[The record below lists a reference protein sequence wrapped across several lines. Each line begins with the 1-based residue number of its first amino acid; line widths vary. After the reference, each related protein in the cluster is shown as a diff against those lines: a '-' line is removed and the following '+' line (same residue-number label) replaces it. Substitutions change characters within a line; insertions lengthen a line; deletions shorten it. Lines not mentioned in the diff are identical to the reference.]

1 MTAPLRVQ
9 LLGPVR
15 AWRGEQ
21 EVDLGTAG
29 RRAVFAILA
38 MAAGK
43 AVTREELV
51 DGVWGED
58 PPARA
63 VGILHTYISDLR
75 RSLQQRVRG
84 SNQSTEHVL
93 ESVGS
98 AYALHVDRTQLD
110 VTRFDALRSA
120 ADDLGASLRSV
131 TAALALWQG
140 EAFSGLSGPFA
151 ELHRARLAELR
162 LATLE
167 RRCALLLALGNQD
180 SAITE
185 LAGLVREHP
194 RREGLRG
201 LLMVALYR
209 AGRRDEALA
218 EFESAREV
226 LVNELG
232 LDPGPVL
239 QDIHDRIQAQQ
250 KVPIPGIG
258 TQHDQLAPA
267 TRQPEVPTQFVGRP
281 REVAWLRA
289 LVVALAD
296 GAGGCVLVEGEPG
309 IGKSALLA
317 VGLADAPVAGCRVVW
332 ALGEDLSGDGPLA
345 PISRLLSFVDQACAE
360 APLILVIDDVQW
372 LDETGLLAWH
382 RLSRLTQQLPLLLVG
397 ARRTNP
403 TAHHVDLAGGRTLA
417 LSRLHADDVH
427 ELAAR
432 IVGASLGTVLRGL
445 VDHAAGNPL
454 HVRELVDG
462 LVRESMLR
470 TVDGVAD
477 VDPSSGFDAH
487 RAMAVVAARRLEFL
501 SPTALD
507 RLRWAAL
514 LGVEFDLA
522 DLAAIVG
529 ASAADLVGA
538 VEEATDAGLLVDAG
552 NRLAFR
558 DPAVRQALYEER
570 PAAVR
575 TTLHRES
582 AKALAHAGA
591 PVERTAAQLAAA
603 GEFDP
608 WSVQWLLANVETV
621 AGRDPGLVL
630 TLLDRAL
637 DSTSPTP
644 EEREFLLVS
653 QVRRQ
658 FRLGRQPEAASRAL
672 LDITRDPAHAAE
684 MRWILACLTYRRGDI
699 AQAIADLRAAAADPS
714 APDFWA
720 ARHDTLRAQF
730 ERTGLDDL
738 DTAEATARAALV
750 DATEANDAPAIA
762 AAEQELW
769 YVESV
774 RRNHSAALTHVN
786 NALAAAT
793 GNQHLVD
800 LQINLLGARLFS
812 LQNLDR
818 LTDGTDTVARTRAMV
833 RRTGLPSGRVHIG
846 AAVHYYWLGRWDE
859 ALAELD
865 SIIGDEPEITIFDL
879 RSRVPLLQYGTA
891 AMITGHRGDTEQ
903 LHAHLRTAS
912 SYPVIAPGDQE
923 NSDFFL
929 AAKATAAEQDGDLA
943 AAVSAYEPILDT
955 SYGRMTLRHQWLPD
969 LTRIALDA
977 GEPDVATA
985 ALHLAQAEAAAET
998 VPARAFH
1005 AAQRCAALIAQ
1016 DPEPLLVVAQRYRE
1030 AGRRV
1035 EFAIT
1040 SEDAAVLLA
1049 RRGEIDRARHTFR
1062 EALLIYAELGA
1073 SWDIRRA
1080 ESRLRE
1086 FGIRRAGVSTG
1097 QPTVAGW
1104 HALVGDEVRVAELVA
1119 LGRSNPEIAAELAL
1133 SRRVVQAHVSRIMQ
1147 KLGVDSRAA
1156 LTGKVSG
1163 HSAPAGTVPIETGE
1177 RSG

>member
-15 AWRGEQ
+15 AWRGDQ
-21 EVDLGTAG
+21 EVDLGSAR

-38 MAAGK
+38 LAAGR

-51 DGVWGED
+51 DGIWGED

-63 VGILHTYISDLR
+63 IGILHTYVSDLR
-75 RSLQQRVRG
+75 RSLQEPVRG
-84 SNQSTEHVL
+84 SRQSAGHVL
-93 ESVGS
+93 DSVGS
-98 AYALHVDRTQLD
+98 AYALRVDASQLD
-110 VTRFDALRSA
+110 VTRFDELRTSTE
-120 ADDLGASLRSV
+120 DLGGQLRSV

-140 EAFSGLSGPFA
+140 EALSGLGGPFA

-162 LATLE
+162 LTALE

-180 SAITE
+180 SAIAE
-185 LAGLVREHP
+185 LTGLAREHP
-194 RREGLRG
+194 RREGLRS

-209 AGRRDEALA
+209 ADRRDEALT
-218 EFESAREV
+218 EFERARQF
-226 LVNELG
+226 LVTELG
-232 LDPGPVL
+232 LDPGPAL
-239 QDIHDRIQAQQ
+239 QDIHDRIVAHQQ
-250 KVPIPGIG
+250 VPIPGIG
-258 TQHDQLAPA
+258 AQHEQLAA
-267 TRQPEVPTQFVGRP
+267 STRQPEAPAQFVGRQ
-281 REVAWLRA
+281 RELGWLRA

-309 IGKSALLA
+309 IGKSGLLA

-345 PISRLLSFVDQACAE
+345 PVSRLLTFVDQACAE
-360 APLILVIDDVQW
+360 APLVLVIDDVQW
-372 LDETGLLAWH
+372 LDDAGLLAWH

-403 TAHHVDLAGGRTLA
+403 TAHQVDLAGGRTL
-417 LSRLHADDVH
+417 SIGPLHGDEVH

-432 IVGASLGTVLRGL
+432 MVGASLGGVLRGL
-445 VDHAAGNPL
+445 VDRAAGNPL
-454 HVRELVDG
+454 HIRELVDG
-462 LVRESMLR
+462 LLRDSLLR

-477 VDPSSGFDAH
+477 VDPSTGFDAR
-487 RAMAVVAARRLEFL
+487 RAMATVAARRLDFL

-529 ASAADLVGA
+529 SSPADLVGA
-538 VEEATDAGLLVDAG
+538 IEEATDAGLLADAG
-552 NRLAFR
+552 QRLAFR

-570 PAAVR
+570 PAAVL

-591 PVERTAAQLAAA
+591 TVERTATQLSAA
-603 GEFDP
+603 GEFDH
-608 WSVQWLLANVETV
+608 WSVQWLLANVEGV
-621 AGRDPGLVL
+621 ASRDPALVL
-630 TLLDRAL
+630 SLLDRAL
-637 DSTSPTP
+637 ESPSPTA
-644 EEREFLLVS
+644 EEREVLLIS
-653 QVRRQ
+653 QVRWQ
-658 FRLGRQPEAASRAL
+658 FRLGRQPEAAARAL
-672 LDITRDPAHAAE
+672 LEVTRDPAHAAE
-684 MRWILACLTYRRGDI
+684 MRWTLACLTYRRGDVE
-699 AQAIADLRAAAADPS
+699 QAIADLRAAALDPA
-714 APDFWA
+714 APDFWV

-738 DTAEATARAALV
+738 DTAEATASAALGQ
-750 DATEANDAPAIA
+750 ATDTNDAPAIA

-774 RRNHSAALTHVN
+774 RRNHAAALTHVN
-786 NALAAAT
+786 NALAVAT
-793 GNQHLVD
+793 GNHHLVD
-800 LQINLLGARLFS
+800 IQLNLLGARLFT

-818 LTDGTDTVARTRAMV
+818 LNDGTDTVARTHAMV
-833 RRTGLPSGRVHIG
+833 RRTGRPSGRAHIG

-865 SIIGDEPEITIFDL
+865 SIVGDEPEITIFDL

-891 AMITGHRGDTEQ
+891 ALITGHRGDSEQ

-923 NSDFFL
+923 NSDFHL
-929 AAKATAAEQDGDLA
+929 AARAMAAEQDGDLA
-943 AAVSAYEPILDT
+943 GALAAYEPILDT

-969 LTRIALDA
+969 LTRVALDVGA
-977 GEPDVATA
+977 LDMAHA
-985 ALHLAQAEAAAET
+985 ALRLAEDEAASET
-998 VPARAFH
+998 VPARAFT
-1005 AAQRCAALIAQ
+1005 AAQRCRALISA
-1016 DPEPLLVVAQRYRE
+1016 DPEPLLAVCRHYRE
-1030 AGRRV
+1030 VGRRI
-1035 EFAIT
+1035 EFATT

-1049 RRGEIDRARHTFR
+1049 RRGEVDRARRTFQ
-1062 EALLIYAELGA
+1062 EAMLVYAELGA

-1097 QPTVAGW
+1097 QPIVAGW
-1104 HALVGDEVRVAELVA
+1104 DALVGDELRVAELVA
-1119 LGRSNPEIAAELAL
+1119 TGRSNPEIAADLL
-1133 SRRVVQAHVSRIMQ
+1133 LPRRIVQAHVSRIMQ
-1147 KLGVDSRAA
+1147 KLGVDSRAD
-1156 LTGKVSG
+1156 LVGKVTG
-1163 HSAPAGTVPIETGE
+1163 HSRDAG
-1177 RSG
+1177 

>member
-15 AWRGEQ
+15 AWRGDQ
-21 EVDLGTAG
+21 EVDLGSAG

-38 MAAGK
+38 LAAGR

-51 DGVWGED
+51 DGIWGED

-63 VGILHTYISDLR
+63 VGILHTYVSDLR
-75 RSLQQRVRG
+75 RSLQEQVRRG
-84 SNQSTEHVL
+84 KQPADHLL

-98 AYALHVDRTQLD
+98 SYALRVDREQLD
-110 VTRFDALRSA
+110 VTRFDELRTSA
-120 ADDLGASLRSV
+120 EDLGGQLRAV
-131 TAALALWQG
+131 TAALELWQG
-140 EAFSGLSGPFA
+140 EALSGLAGPFA
-151 ELHRARLAELR
+151 ELHRARLGELR

-167 RRCALLLALGNQD
+167 RRCALLLALGNQAT
-180 SAITE
+180 AIAE
-185 LAGLVREHP
+185 LTGLAREHP
-194 RREGLRG
+194 RREGLHG
-201 LLMVALYR
+201 LLMVALHR

-218 EFESAREV
+218 EYETAREF
-226 LVNELG
+226 LVTELG
-232 LDPGPVL
+232 LDPGPAL
-239 QDIHDRIQAQQ
+239 QDIHDRIRARQ

-258 TQHDQLAPA
+258 SQHEQLATS
-267 TRQPEVPTQFVGRP
+267 TRQPEAPARFVGRQ
-281 REVAWLRA
+281 RETGWLRA

-296 GAGGCVLVEGEPG
+296 GAGGCVLIEGEPG

-332 ALGEDLSGDGPLA
+332 ALGEDLSGEGPLA
-345 PISRLLSFVDQACAE
+345 PISRLLSFVDEACAD
-360 APLILVIDDVQW
+360 APLVLVIDDVQW
-372 LDETGLLAWH
+372 LDEPGLLAWH

-417 LSRLHADDVH
+417 LGPLHEDDVH
-427 ELAAR
+427 ELVAHL
-432 IVGASLGTVLRGL
+432 IGASLGPVLRGL
-445 VDHAAGNPL
+445 VDRAAGNPF
-454 HVRELVDG
+454 HIRELVAG
-462 LVRESMLR
+462 LLRDEVLR

-477 VDPSSGFDAH
+477 IDPSSGFDTR
-487 RAMAVVAARRLEFL
+487 RATAAVATRRLEFL

-529 ASAADLVGA
+529 STPADLVGA
-538 VEEATDAGLLVDAG
+538 IEEATDAGLLVDAG

-558 DPAVRQALYEER
+558 DPAVRQALYGER
-570 PAAVR
+570 SAGVL

-603 GEFDP
+603 GAFDP
-608 WSVQWLLANVETV
+608 WSVQWLLANVEAV
-621 AGRDPGLVL
+621 AGRDPELAL
-630 TLLDRAL
+630 RLLDAAL
-637 DSTSPTP
+637 ESTTP
-644 EEREFLLVS
+644 AREEREVLMVS
-653 QVRRQ
+653 QVRWE
-658 FRLGRQPEAASRAL
+658 FRLGRQPEAAARAL
-672 LDITRDPAHAAE
+672 LDMTRDPAHAAE
-684 MRWILACLTYRRGDI
+684 MRWILACLTYGRGDV
-699 AQAIADLRAAAADPS
+699 AQAIADLRAAAKDPS
-714 APDFWA
+714 APDFWV

-738 DTAEATARAALV
+738 DTAEATAAAALEQ
-750 DATEANDAPAIA
+750 ATETNDAPAIA
-762 AAEQELW
+762 AAEHELW

-774 RRNHSAALTHVN
+774 RRNHSAALVHVN

-793 GNQHLVD
+793 GNQDLVD

-818 LTDGTDTVARTRAMV
+818 LNDGTDTVARTQAMV
-833 RRTGLPSGRVHIG
+833 RRSGRPSGRVHIG

-865 SIIGDEPEITIFDL
+865 SIIGDEPVITIFDL

-891 AMITGHRGDTEQ
+891 AMITGHRGDSEQ
-903 LHAHLRTAS
+903 LHAHLHTAS

-923 NSDFFL
+923 NSDFSL
-929 AAKATAAEQDGDLA
+929 AARAMAAEQDGDLNA
-943 AAVSAYEPILDT
+943 AIAAYEPILDS

-969 LTRIALDA
+969 LTRLAVDA
-977 GEPDVATA
+977 GAPDVARE
-985 ALHLAQAEAAAET
+985 ALRVAEAEASSENVPIRAAN
-998 VPARAFH
+998 
-1005 AAQRCAALIAQ
+1005 AAQRCAALIDG
-1016 DPEPLLVVAQRYRE
+1016 DPEPLLAVAQRYRE
-1030 AGRRV
+1030 VGRRV
-1035 EFAIT
+1035 EFAAT
-1040 SEDAAVLLA
+1040 CEDAAVLLG
-1049 RRGEIDRARHTFR
+1049 RRGEVDRARQTFQ
-1062 EALLIYAELGA
+1062 EALLVYADLGA

-1097 QPTVAGW
+1097 QPTIAGW
-1104 HALVGDEVRVAELVA
+1104 DSLVGDELRVAELVA
-1119 LGRSNPEIAAELAL
+1119 TGRSNPEIAAELAL

-1147 KLGVDSRAA
+1147 KLGVDSRPD
-1156 LTGKVSG
+1156 LMGKVSG
-1163 HSAPAGTVPIETGE
+1163 HSRGAG
-1177 RSG
+1177 

>member
-21 EVDLGTAG
+21 EVDLGSAG

-38 MAAGK
+38 LAEGR

-75 RSLQQRVRG
+75 RSLHEPARK
-84 SNQSTEHVL
+84 QSAEPVL
-93 ESVGS
+93 ESMGS
-98 AYALHVDRTQLD
+98 AYVLRVEQLD
-110 VTRFDALRSA
+110 VTRFDELRAA
-120 ADDLGASLRSV
+120 ADDLGGSLRSV

-140 EAFSGLSGPFA
+140 EALSGLSGPFA

-167 RRCALLLALGNQD
+167 RRCALLLALGNQGT
-180 SAITE
+180 AVAE
-185 LAGLVREHP
+185 LTGLVREHP

-218 EFESAREV
+218 EFDSAREV

-232 LDPGPVL
+232 LDPGPAL
-239 QDIHDRIQAQQ
+239 QDIHDRIVAQQ
-250 KVPIPGIG
+250 TVPIPGIG
-258 TQHDQLAPA
+258 AQHELAPS
-267 TRQPEVPTQFVGRP
+267 TRQPEAPAQFVGRP
-281 REVAWLRA
+281 REVGWLRA

-296 GAGGCVLVEGEPG
+296 GAGGCVLIEGEPG

-360 APLILVIDDVQW
+360 APLVLVIDDVQW

-417 LSRLHADDVH
+417 LGALHADDVH
-427 ELAAR
+427 ELVARVIGAAP
-432 IVGASLGTVLRGL
+432 GPVLRGL

-454 HVRELVDG
+454 HVRELVDELIRDAVLHTAG
-462 LVRESMLR
+462 
-470 TVDGVAD
+470 GVAEI
-477 VDPSSGFDAH
+477 DPGLDLSPTMA
-487 RAMAVVAARRLEFL
+487 AMAARRLEFL
-501 SPTALD
+501 SPSALD

-514 LGVEFDLA
+514 LGVEFDLS
-522 DLAAIVG
+522 DLAAVVG
-529 ASAADLVGA
+529 TSPADLVGA

-570 PAAVR
+570 SAAVR

-582 AKALAHAGA
+582 AKAMAHAGV
-591 PVERTAAQLAAA
+591 PVERVAAQLAVA
-603 GEFDP
+603 GEFDH

-621 AGRDPGLVL
+621 AGRDPALVL
-630 TLLDRAL
+630 DLLDRAL

-644 EEREFLLVS
+644 EEREILLVS
-653 QVRRQ
+653 QVRWQ
-658 FRLGRQPEAASRAL
+658 FRLGRQPEAAARAL
-672 LDITRDPAHAAE
+672 LDVTRDPAHAAE
-684 MRWILACLTYRRGDI
+684 MRWTLACLTYGRGEV
-699 AQAIADLRAAAADPS
+699 AQAIADLRAAAADPA
-714 APDFWA
+714 APDFWV

-738 DTAEATARAALV
+738 DTAEVTATAALTQ
-750 DATEANDAPAIA
+750 ATEANDAPAIA

-774 RRNHSAALTHVN
+774 RRNHSAALAHVN

-818 LTDGTDTVARTRAMV
+818 LTDGTDTVARTKAMARRAG
-833 RRTGLPSGRVHIG
+833 RPSGRIHIG

-865 SIIGDEPEITIFDL
+865 AIVGGEPEITIFDL

-891 AMITGHRGDTEQ
+891 ALIAGHRGDTEQ
-903 LHAHLRTAS
+903 LHAHLRTAG
-912 SYPVIAPGDQE
+912 SYPVIAPSDQE

-929 AAKATAAEQDGDLA
+929 AAKAMAAEQDGDLPA
-943 AAVSAYEPILDT
+943 ALAAYEPILDP
-955 SYGRMTLRHQWLPD
+955 SYGRMTLRHQWLPE
-969 LTRIALDA
+969 LTRLALDA
-977 GEPDVATA
+977 DASDVAQA
-985 ALHLAQAEAAAET
+985 ALRLAQAEAASET
-998 VPARAFH
+998 VPARASN
-1005 AAQRCAALIAQ
+1005 AAERCAALIDGDA
-1016 DPEPLLVVAQRYRE
+1016 EPLLQVAQRYRE
-1030 AGRRV
+1030 SGRRI
-1035 EFAIT
+1035 EFAVT

-1049 RRGEIDRARHTFR
+1049 RRGEVDRARRIFPQ
-1062 EALLIYAELGA
+1062 AMLVYAELGA

-1104 HALVGDEVRVAELVA
+1104 HSLVGDEIRVAELVA
-1119 LGRSNPEIAAELAL
+1119 LGRSNPDIAAELAL
-1133 SRRVVQAHVSRIMQ
+1133 SRRVVQAHVSRVMQ
-1147 KLGVDSRAA
+1147 KLGVDSRPD
-1156 LTGKVSG
+1156 LVGKVTG
-1163 HSAPAGTVPIETGE
+1163 HSGAIETGE

>member
-9 LLGPVR
+9 LLGSVR

-21 EVDLGTAG
+21 EVELGSAG

-38 MAAGK
+38 LAAGR

-51 DGVWGED
+51 DGIWGEQ

-63 VGILHTYISDLR
+63 VGILHTYVSDLR
-75 RSLQQRVRG
+75 RSLQERVRG
-84 SNQSTEHVL
+84 SNQSTEPVL

-98 AYALHVDRTQLD
+98 AYALRVDREQLD
-110 VTRFDALRSA
+110 VTRFDELRAA
-120 ADDLGASLRSV
+120 ADDLGGSLRSV

-140 EAFSGLSGPFA
+140 EALAGLSGPFA

-180 SAITE
+180 TAIAE
-185 LAGLVREHP
+185 LTGLVRDHP

-201 LLMVALYR
+201 LLMVALHR

-218 EFESAREV
+218 EFDSAHEV

-232 LDPGPVL
+232 LDPGPAL
-239 QDIHDRIQAQQ
+239 QDIHDRIAAEQ

-258 TQHDQLAPA
+258 AQHDQLAA
-267 TRQPEVPTQFVGRP
+267 STRQPEAPAQFVGRP
-281 REVAWLRA
+281 REVGWLRA

-296 GAGGCVLVEGEPG
+296 GDGGCVLVEGEPG

-332 ALGEDLSGDGPLA
+332 ALGEDLCGDGPLA
-345 PISRLLSFVDQACAE
+345 PIGRLLSFVDQACAE
-360 APLILVIDDVQW
+360 APLVLVIDDVQW
-372 LDETGLLAWH
+372 LDEAGLLAWH

-417 LSRLHADDVH
+417 IGALHADDVH

-432 IVGASLGTVLRGL
+432 LAGAAVGPVLRGL
-445 VDHAAGNPL
+445 VGHAAGNPL
-454 HVRELVDG
+454 HVRELVDE
-462 LVRESMLR
+462 LRRDAVLR
-470 TVDGVAD
+470 TKDGVAD
-477 VDPSSGFDAH
+477 IDPSSGFDVQ
-487 RAMAVVAARRLEFL
+487 RAMAAMATRRLEFL
-501 SPTALD
+501 SPMALA

-529 ASAADLVGA
+529 TSPADLVGA

-570 PAAVR
+570 SAAVR

-582 AKALAHAGA
+582 AKALAHAGV
-591 PVERTAAQLAAA
+591 PVERIAGQLAAA
-603 GEFDP
+603 GEFDH

-621 AGRDPGLVL
+621 AGRDPELVL
-630 TLLDRAL
+630 DLLGRAL

-644 EEREFLLVS
+644 EEREILLVS
-653 QVRRQ
+653 QVRWQ
-658 FRLGRQPEAASRAL
+658 FRLGRQPEAAARAL
-672 LDITRDPAHAAE
+672 LDVTRDPAHAAE
-684 MRWILACLTYRRGDI
+684 MRWTLACLTYRRGDV
-699 AQAIADLRAAAADPS
+699 AQAIVDLRAAAADPA
-714 APDFWA
+714 APDFWV
-720 ARHDTLRAQF
+720 ARHDTLRAQI

-738 DTAEATARAALV
+738 DTAEATATAALSQAN
-750 DATEANDAPAIA
+750 DANDAPAIA

-774 RRNHSAALTHVN
+774 RRNHSAALAHVN

-818 LTDGTDTVARTRAMV
+818 LTDGTDTVARTHAMV
-833 RRTGLPSGRVHIG
+833 RRAGRPSGRVHIG

-859 ALAELD
+859 ALAELAAIVG
-865 SIIGDEPEITIFDL
+865 SEPEITVFDL

-891 AMITGHRGDTEQ
+891 ALIAGHRGETEQ
-903 LHAHLRTAS
+903 LHAHLRTAG
-912 SYPVIAPGDQE
+912 SYPVIAAGDQE
-923 NSDFFL
+923 NSDFYL
-929 AAKATAAEQDGDLA
+929 AAKAMAAEQDGDLA
-943 AAVSAYEPILDT
+943 AALAAYEPILDP
-955 SYGRMTLRHQWLPD
+955 SYGRMTLRHQWLPE
-969 LTRIALDA
+969 LTRLALDA
-977 GEPDVATA
+977 DAIDVARA
-985 ALHLAQAEAAAET
+985 ALRLAQVEAASEAL
-998 VPARAFH
+998 PARAFN
-1005 AAQRCAALIAQ
+1005 AVRRCAALIAG
-1016 DPEPLLVVAQRYRE
+1016 DGEPLLDVAQRYRE
-1030 AGRRV
+1030 SGRRI
-1035 EFAIT
+1035 EFAVT

-1049 RRGEIDRARHTFR
+1049 RHGQIDRARRTFQQ
-1062 EALLIYAELGA
+1062 AMLVYAELGA

-1104 HALVGDEVRVAELVA
+1104 HALVGDEIRVAELVA

-1133 SRRVVQAHVSRIMQ
+1133 SRRVVQAHVSRVMQ
-1147 KLGVDSRAA
+1147 KLGVDSRPD
-1156 LTGKVSG
+1156 LMGKVSG
-1163 HSAPAGTVPIETGE
+1163 HSGPTETGE

>member
-1 MTAPLRVQ
+1 MTPPLRVQ

-15 AWRGEQ
+15 AWRGDQ
-21 EVDLGTAG
+21 EVDLGSAG

-38 MAAGK
+38 LAAGR

-51 DGVWGED
+51 DGIWGDD

-63 VGILHTYISDLR
+63 VGILHTYVSDLR
-75 RSLQQRVRG
+75 RSLQEQVRG
-84 SNQSTEHVL
+84 SRPSAEPVL
-93 ESVGS
+93 DSVGS
-98 AYALHVDRTQLD
+98 AYALRIRPEQLD
-110 VTRFDALRSA
+110 VTEFDELRST
-120 ADDLGASLRSV
+120 ADDLGGSLRSV

-140 EAFSGLSGPFA
+140 EALSGLSGPFA

-162 LATLE
+162 LAALE
-167 RRCALLLALGNQD
+167 RRCALLLALGDQD
-180 SAITE
+180 TAIAE
-185 LAGLVREHP
+185 LTGLAREHP

-201 LLMVALYR
+201 LLMVALYQ

-218 EFESAREV
+218 EFERAREV
-226 LVNELG
+226 LVAELG
-232 LDPGPVL
+232 LDPGPAL
-239 QDIHDRIQAQQ
+239 QDIHDRIVAHQ
-250 KVPIPGIG
+250 KVPIPGVA
-258 TQHDQLAPA
+258 TQHDQLAA
-267 TRQPEVPTQFVGRP
+267 STRQPEAPTEFVGRQ

-360 APLILVIDDVQW
+360 APLVLVIDDVQW

-417 LSRLHADDVH
+417 IGPLHEDDVH

-432 IVGASLGTVLRGL
+432 LAGASLGAVLREL
-445 VDHAAGNPL
+445 VDRAAGNPL

-462 LVRESMLR
+462 LLRDSVLR
-470 TVDGVAD
+470 TVDDFAD
-477 VDPSSGFDAH
+477 VDPSSGFDVH
-487 RAMAVVAARRLEFL
+487 RAMAEVATRRLEFL

-529 ASAADLVGA
+529 ASPADLVGA
-538 VEEATDAGLLVDAG
+538 IEEATDAGLLADAG

-591 PVERTAAQLAAA
+591 PLERIAAQLAAA
-603 GEFDP
+603 GVFDH
-608 WSVQWLLANVETV
+608 WSVQWLLANAETV
-621 AGRDPGLVL
+621 AGRDPALVL
-630 TLLDRAL
+630 ALLDSAL
-637 DSTSPTP
+637 ESTSPTP
-644 EEREFLLVS
+644 EEREVLLVS
-653 QVRRQ
+653 QVRWQ
-658 FRLGRQPEAASRAL
+658 FRLGRQPEAAARAL
-672 LDITRDPAHAAE
+672 LDVTRDPAHAAE
-684 MRWILACLTYRRGDI
+684 MRWILACLTYGRGDV
-699 AQAIADLRAAAADPS
+699 AQAIADLRAAAADPA
-714 APDFWA
+714 APDFWV

-738 DTAEATARAALV
+738 DTAETTAIAALGQ
-750 DATEANDAPAIA
+750 ATDANDAPAIA

-774 RRNHSAALTHVN
+774 RRNHSAALAHVN

-818 LTDGTDTVARTRAMV
+818 LTDGTDTVARTHALV
-833 RRTGLPSGRVHIG
+833 RRTGRPSGRVHIG
-846 AAVHYYWLGRWDE
+846 AAVHYYWLARWDE

-865 SIIGDEPEITIFDL
+865 SIVGDEPEITIFDL

-891 AMITGHRGDTEQ
+891 ALITGHRGDSEQ

-923 NSDFFL
+923 NSDFYL
-929 AAKATAAEQDGDLA
+929 SAKAMAAEQDGDLA
-943 AAVSAYEPILDT
+943 GAVAAYEPILDT

-969 LTRIALDA
+969 LTRLALDA
-977 GEPDVATA
+977 GAPDVAQA
-985 ALHLAQAEAAAET
+985 ALRLAQAEASSET
-998 VPARAFH
+998 VPARAFN
-1005 AAQRCAALIAQ
+1005 AAQRCASLISG
-1016 DPEPLLVVAQRYRE
+1016 DPAPLVAVARRYRDV
-1030 AGRRV
+1030 GRRI
-1035 EFAIT
+1035 EFAVT

-1049 RRGEIDRARHTFR
+1049 RRGEVDRARRTFQ
-1062 EALLIYAELGA
+1062 EALLVYAELGA

-1097 QPTVAGW
+1097 QPAVAGW
-1104 HALVGDEVRVAELVA
+1104 NALVGDEVRVAELVA
-1119 LGRSNPEIAAELAL
+1119 LGRSNPEIATELAL

-1147 KLGVDSRAA
+1147 KLGVDSRPD
-1156 LTGKVSG
+1156 LVGKVSG
-1163 HSAPAGTVPIETGE
+1163 HSPSAGTGE